1 VELVREL
8 HEREGWRALG
18 HDSWPA
24 FCRAEL
30 PQLAVIVRGMPKAE
44 RRAKVSELRASG
56 MSLRDVAEVTGLA
69 PNTVR
74 SDSAGVQLVAVKSRD
89 GAMRPATAAPA
100 TPAKRRPKTDR
111 TVELLRAAG
120 PDGLTVLQVA
130 RELRCPS
137 TRPPPRSPGWRTPAD
152 HLPAAGASRPVRYL
166 RRGKD
171 RGARPGARAPG
182 APGAYEGSAQ
192 ADARPSVASA
202 SKKA

>member
-1 VELVREL
+1 VSAAAAVVQLDEKRARALTRELQKTLDLAVELVREL

-18 HDSWPA
+18 HESWPA

-89 GAMRPATAAPA
+89 GAMRPATATTPA

-130 RELRCPS
+130 RELRCPQHKAAATL
-137 TRPPPRSPGWRTPAD
+137 TRLEDSQRITYR
-152 HLPAAGASRPVRYL
+152 RPE
-166 RRGKD
+166 RRG
-171 RGARPGARAPG
+171 RFGT
-182 APGAYEGSAQ
+182 Y
-192 ADARPSVASA
+192 VAGRIVP
-202 SKKA
+202 